1 MSVKT
6 TVKLT
11 REQAID
17 RIVLKKCIELKE
29 VIKCTLNNFK
39 NRDLEYLLDKVYY
52 DSEFENYEIVSD

>member
-17 RIVLKKCIELKE
+17 RIVNKKCIELRE
-29 VIKCTLNNFK
+29 VIKCALNNFK
-39 NRDLEYLLDKVYY
+39 NRDLEDLLDNVYY
-52 DSEFENYEIVSD
+52 DSVFENYEIVSD